1 MVIYMTII
9 NTFLQ
14 KRKLRESG
22 HGIYPVIAAYVLSF
36 LLLVIGSDIFYNVKS
51 KAGRMEIQSDEEKQV
66 LEVPDSNEGRTT
78 DQAAA
83 YTASTGEQA
92 AAQTATVS
100 RTDGLTEQSRRVA
113 EPDDTN
119 WLLGFAMNDEEYSH
133 MMAQLGTSEVFA
145 EEDGEDEIS
154 SFSLPKANLVEKK
167 TTRNFKLTNE
177 DIKILEQIVEAEAT
191 GEDIIGKIL
200 VANVIFN
207 RMESEEFPDTVKEVV
222 FQKVGDKYQFSPIAD
237 KRYWQV
243 EVSEETR
250 EAVKRAISGEDYSQG
265 ALYFMAR
272 KLARKSSIKWFDS
285 NLELLFKHGEHEFF
299 K

>member
-1 MVIYMTII
+1 
-9 NTFLQ
+9 
-14 KRKLRESG
+14 
-22 HGIYPVIAAYVLSF
+22 
-36 LLLVIGSDIFYNVKS
+36 
-51 KAGRMEIQSDEEKQV
+51 
-66 LEVPDSNEGRTT
+66 
-78 DQAAA
+78 
-83 YTASTGEQA
+83 
-92 AAQTATVS
+92 
-100 RTDGLTEQSRRVA
+100 
-113 EPDDTN
+113 
-119 WLLGFAMNDEEYSH
+119 MNDEEYSH

>member
-22 HGIYPVIAAYVLSF
+22 HGIYLVIAAYVLSF

-177 DIKILEQIVEAEAT
+177 DIKILEQIVEPEAT